1 MHKKMLLVKKGMHQN
16 IVSDFIESFIFRF
29 FGDNPETIIHVRLM
43 DWRKDLKN
51 IKHLRVKQKINACSM
66 TS

>member
-1 MHKKMLLVKKGMHQN
+1 MHQN
-16 IVSDFIESFIFRF
+16 VVRKKLCTKNASDFIESYILRF
-29 FGDNPETIIHVRLM
+29 LGDNPETIIHVRLL

-51 IKHLRVKQKINACSM
+51 IKHLRVKQKINACSV